1 MRIWGFQLSPSVA
14 LSQACSRGCS
24 CSSTMNQLLRQI
36 AKFYYTDSNL
46 GFTINFYPYLFA
58 GAFTLGSVVLLGW
71 ILGVLEFDLSR
82 VLNEDFGIGGGLT
95 NYLGNY
101 ATAFTSTGLSG
112 DPIAILQSQVAL
124 KWWFKASLN
133 WAFKAKLLLQEC
145 FQSWAHSKHWWLVM
159 KNSK

>member
-1 MRIWGFQLSPSVA
+1 
-14 LSQACSRGCS
+14 
-24 CSSTMNQLLRQI
+24 MNELPRQI

-82 VLNEDFGIGGGLT
+82 VLNEDFGLGGGLT
-95 NYLGNY
+95 SYFDNY

-112 DPIAILQSQVAL
+112 DPIAMLQSQVNCPS
-124 KWWFKASLN
+124 F
-133 WAFKAKLLLQEC
+133 
-145 FQSWAHSKHWWLVM
+145 
-159 KNSK
+159 